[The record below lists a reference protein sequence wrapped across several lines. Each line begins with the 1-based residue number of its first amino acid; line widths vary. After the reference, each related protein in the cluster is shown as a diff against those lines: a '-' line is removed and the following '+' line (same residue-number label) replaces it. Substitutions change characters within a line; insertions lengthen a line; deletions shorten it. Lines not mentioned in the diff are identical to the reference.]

1 MAARGR
7 GTPEMTSPF
16 DLSWSLLYR
25 WSVDIFCLSL
35 SVEKLFNIFHLAG
48 KSPLGAK
55 FWGFLGILNPL
66 AKFGETAFTKSD

>member
-7 GTPEMTSPF
+7 GTLEMTSAF

-25 WSVDIFCLSL
+25 WSVDIFCLCL
-35 SVEKLFNIFHLAG
+35 SVEKLFNIFHLAR

-55 FWGFLGILNPL
+55 FLGFSGILNPL
-66 AKFGETAFTKSD
+66 AKFGDTAVTKRD

>member
-16 DLSWSLLYR
+16 DLSKSLLYR
-25 WSVDIFCLSL
+25 WSVDIFCLCL

-55 FWGFLGILNPL
+55 FWGV
-66 AKFGETAFTKSD
+66 FGDFEPFSEVW

>member
-35 SVEKLFNIFHLAG
+35 SFEKLFNDFHLAG
-48 KSPLGAK
+48 KCPLEAK
-55 FWGFLGILNPL
+55 FWGFLGSLNPL